1 MFQAKTWLDKVRL
14 EEIKVQ
20 YKFKGLIEVSR
31 ISRGGGVAI
40 FWKEECNFSIDMYS
54 SNHIDGGPDTRNRHK
69 SWAKLR
75 RLKTNSPFH
84 GCVQGTLMKF

>member
-1 MFQAKTWLDKVRL
+1 MFLAKTWLDKVRL

-54 SNHIDGGPDTRNRHK
+54 SNHIDAVVNKGKEDEWRFTRFYGGPVT
-69 SWAKLR
+69 
-75 RLKTNSPFH
+75 SP
-84 GCVQGTLMKF
+84 GQS